1 MSRQQFSLRWNNY
14 LRHVTNAFDALR
26 CQEDLVDV
34 TLCCEG
40 KKIRA
45 HKMLLSACS
54 TYFKDIFKENPCQHP
69 VIIFRN
75 VRYED
80 LWAIINFIYHGE
92 VNIVQDQLASF
103 LTTAELLEVQG
114 LTDGTDDKNNE
125 GINELE
131 IRGQNDSSEN
141 DISNTIFQ
149 AKKRKLSLKRHP
161 DLDVNTL
168 EHNPDIGIVSIDAV
182 NSENFKLEAVENLE
196 EPNIQLIESN
206 IPSNSVVSFPEEI
219 EICDSEV
226 FQTTLLNDLK
236 APDCN
241 STNIGKLLMFV
252 RSYLLLVCR

>member
-14 LRHVTNAFDALR
+14 LRHVTSAFDALR

-80 LWAIINFIYHGE
+80 LWAIINFMYHGE
-92 VNIVQDQLASF
+92 VNIVQEQLASF

-131 IRGQNDSSEN
+131 IREQDASSEN

-168 EHNPDIGIVSIDAV
+168 AHNPDIGIVSIDAV
-182 NSENFKLEAVENLE
+182 SSENFKLETVENLE
-196 EPNIQLIESN
+196 EHNIQLIESN

-226 FQTTLLNDLK
+226 FQTTNLLNDLK

-241 STNIGKLLMFV
+241 PINIGKLT
-252 RSYLLLVCR
+252 SVCYNLPTAHL